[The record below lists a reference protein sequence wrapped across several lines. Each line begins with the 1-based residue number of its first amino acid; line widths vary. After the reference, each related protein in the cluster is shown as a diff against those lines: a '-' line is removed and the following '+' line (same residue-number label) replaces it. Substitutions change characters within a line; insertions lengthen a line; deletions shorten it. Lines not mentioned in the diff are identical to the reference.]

1 LYISSVVRPGDEINR
16 NLPKGQTFQQG
27 GVPSSTTS
35 PTRLYNTDDF
45 YTHGPTIR
53 LVASLPGGAADSSVQ
68 HPSIRPAPPAV
79 DWTGWYVGGNAGG
92 RWTKFE
98 GDFVGSAVQGFTR
111 SGEPDVFSF
120 ETINRG
126 SFLGGGQLGYN
137 LQRASWVFGIEADFD
152 TTDARHVVVG
162 PGSFVF
168 MTNNRFELEDD
179 WQATLRARLGYAF
192 DRWLAYLTGGVA
204 MARVTATGLYGPGR
218 FLGDGTPQALQVTP
232 SAGGSDED
240 VVIGG
245 VVGVGL
251 EYAFTNAMSLGLEY
265 RYTQFED
272 GEFDLG
278 AIPFPGGLASSV
290 TSSLQETE
298 SEITARLNFKLGG
311 KAYRQNHL

>member
-1 LYISSVVRPGDEINR
+1 
-16 NLPKGQTFQQG
+16 
-27 GVPSSTTS
+27 
-35 PTRLYNTDDF
+35 
-45 YTHGPTIR
+45 
-53 LVASLPGGAADSSVQ
+53 
-68 HPSIRPAPPAV
+68 V
-79 DWTGWYVGGNAGG
+79 DWTGWYIGGNAGG

-98 GDFVGSAVQGFTR
+98 GDFVGSGVQGPPGIERGQTIVQ
-111 SGEPDVFSF
+111 GGYPDVLSF
-120 ETINRG
+120 ETITRG
-126 SFLGGGQLGYN
+126 SFSGGGQLGYA
-137 LQRASWVFGIEADFD
+137 LQRNAWVFGVEADFD
-152 TTDARHVVVG
+152 ATDNKQAVVG
-162 PGSFVF
+162 PGSAVF
-168 MTNNRFELEDD
+168 MTNNRFELEND

-204 MARVTATGLYGPGR
+204 MARVNATGLYGPGR
-218 FLGDGTPQALQVTP
+218 FLGDGTPQDLQVTP

-240 VVIGG
+240 VVIGV

-311 KAYRQNHL
+311 KAYRQNRI